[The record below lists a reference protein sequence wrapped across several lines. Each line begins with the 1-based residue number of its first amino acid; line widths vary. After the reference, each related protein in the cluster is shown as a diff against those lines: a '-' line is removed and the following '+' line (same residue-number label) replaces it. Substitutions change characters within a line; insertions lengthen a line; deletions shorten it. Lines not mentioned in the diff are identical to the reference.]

1 MGCGA
6 SQPAAPA
13 RAGAGVSA
21 SAPRNGGDQVVP
33 SAVRFPALTPRQTCP
48 PSAPTPRTPPTSLTR
63 QQFVARPRMCA
74 VAPNNARTAWL
85 GSCGGGGRHFV
96 LEDREGKGVG
106 EGVPG
111 GAKILYANGEML
123 SPSRCTPPAGCPEKC
138 SRSDPPL
145 IAACF

>member
-33 SAVRFPALTPRQTCP
+33 SAVRFPARNPRQPCP

-74 VAPNNARTAWL
+74 VAPNIARTAWL
-85 GSCGGGGRHFV
+85 DSCGG
-96 LEDREGKGVG
+96 REGGISYWRIGKGRVW
-106 EGVPG
+106 G
-111 GAKILYANGEML
+111 G
-123 SPSRCTPPAGCPEKC
+123 SP
-138 SRSDPPL
+138 
-145 IAACF
+145 